1 MKVLD
6 DMLSAATGD
15 TYLQSPPKR
24 TLLDVHHWERYDLTL
39 FYEGKRLCLELSEC
53 LKDTSGDEHRQI
65 GQWAFCADSRHLER
79 VDVGT
84 GCTIDIAYRPAHI
97 SVSFCACSKGGFLKR
112 WIHAMD
118 RVHWSE
124 YQLRPDGL
132 VSVTRPGEE
141 VVVG

>member
-6 DMLSAATGD
+6 DKVSVATGD

-24 TLLDVHHWERYDLTL
+24 TLLDQHHWDRYDLSL
-39 FYEGKRLCLELSEC
+39 FYEGKRLCLEITE
-53 LKDTSGDEHRQI
+53 GDEHRQI

-97 SVSFCACSKGGFLKR
+97 SVSFCECSKKSFLKR

-132 VSVTRPGEE
+132 VAVTRPGEE
-141 VVVG
+141 IVVG